1 MNFGLSARAS
11 EIARFVVVGVMATV
25 VHFSVLIS
33 AVEYWGL
40 MPSPANGIA
49 FLCAVG
55 VTFFGQSFWVF
66 RGHGGL
72 TLAKMIKFA
81 CSLTIGF
88 TANLGIMAVCT
99 RIFGFDYRIGFL
111 ACIVIVTVLNFA
123 VNKLW
128 VFRRVSA

>member
-1 MNFGLSARAS
+1 MNFASFVRAS
-11 EIARFVVVGVMATV
+11 EIARFVVVGVMATI
-25 VHFSVLIS
+25 VHFSALIT
-33 AVEYWGL
+33 AVEHLGL
-40 MPSPANGIA
+40 APSPANGIA

-72 TLAKMIKFA
+72 ALAKMIRFA
-81 CSLTIGF
+81 CSLAIGF

-111 ACIVIVTVLNFA
+111 ACVAIVTVLNFV

-128 VFRRVSA
+128 VFKRVSA